1 MNRSATKSR
10 HQKSRPYK
18 SGTKRR
24 RSFRC
29 RSKGAA
35 HRTVTGHRRVRV
47 ARRQTSATP
56 VRETIRRRGLSGGVG
71 PDDDDDD
78 LSDIVLDP
86 VTDTR
91 EEIEQQIREK
101 KLKKEQEEKEETDRQ
116 NQEDERH
123 KTAQKAKNVAKRK
136 AEEEAE
142 KEARE
147 VEGYKQ
153 RKRAEVTRNLGS
165 CPPKTRQILRPYFDL
180 YKAWGYD
187 VWTGQRHSAYE
198 DATHR
203 PFVDRTGRE
212 FTFVPYQVVTDP
224 LMRVLGNIDN
234 YAGINNDRSSLTG
247 RSTDRM
253 ADFERNTRATD
264 TYRREILRPYL
275 TPPIQNLLQDLIELG
290 RSHDR
295 PGGNYCVWYA
305 GACADNVWEFYLEHY
320 TRILDNN
327 ARIREKFGL

>member
-1 MNRSATKSR
+1 M
-10 HQKSRPYK
+10 
-18 SGTKRR
+18 
-24 RSFRC
+24 
-29 RSKGAA
+29 
-35 HRTVTGHRRVRV
+35 VTGHRRVRV

-56 VRETIRRRGLSGGVG
+56 VRATIRRRGLSGGVG
-71 PDDDDDD
+71 PDDADDD
-78 LSDIVLDP
+78 LDDVSDTFLEELDA
-86 VTDTR
+86 VSDTFL
-91 EEIEQQIREK
+91 EEFREK
-101 KLKKEQEEKEETDRQ
+101 NARKEQEEKEETDRQ
-116 NQEDERH
+116 NQEYERH
-123 KTAQKAKNVAKRK
+123 KTAQKARNVAKRK

-142 KEARE
+142 EEARE

-153 RKRAEVTRNLGS
+153 RKRAEVTRNLRS
-165 CPPKTRQILRPYFDL
+165 CPPQTRQILRPYFKL

-187 VWTGQRHSAYE
+187 VWTGQGHSAYE
-198 DATHR
+198 NATHR

-305 GACADNVWEFYLEHY
+305 GACADNVWQFYLEHY
-320 TRILDNN
+320 ARILDNN